1 MEMRMRTLLLA
12 PDDRLAL
19 AAYAPPLRAER
30 EADRGALL
38 QALGGPAAIMAAAD
52 RLADSDD
59 WSGGFD
65 LHLGVHTND

>member
-1 MEMRMRTLLLA
+1 MTALLL
-12 PDDRLAL
+12 PYDDRLAL

-30 EADRGALL
+30 QSDRGALL
-38 QALGGPAAIMAAAD
+38 HALGGPAAILAAAD
-52 RLADSDD
+52 RICVDKTDD